1 MLVVSDSMDAL
12 REECATLLI
21 LKFKKAMK
29 RLPITALLAV
39 FFGWL
44 LWSVSVRQAALFAV
58 GIGLGAVLAGKRFG
72 FTTGWRML
80 VEEKDGSGIFGQL
93 LLLALAA
100 ALAMPLLGHFPE
112 LTAALGPPS
121 ISLLIGAFV
130 FGLCMQIADGCGSGT
145 LYKAGMGIPMNTAI
159 LPVFA
164 IGSFLGSLHL
174 GWWLDL
180 GNTAPVGLVT
190 EWGWAP
196 ALIATLA
203 ALAVVAAGVALYVK
217 KANAVLNRPAK
228 PLLVRKWLVGAVLL
242 AIFATLN
249 LIIAGQP
256 WGVVYGFGLWAAK
269 AANATG
275 AVDLASNWF
284 WSQPGNAARLH
295 ETVLLDVTSIT
306 NIGILGG
313 ALWIAA
319 GKPTATKALTGTQWI
334 VALVAG
340 LVLGY
345 SSRLAFGCNVGAML
359 SGIST
364 GSIHGWI
371 WVPLAFAGTI
381 FGLRIRRHF
390 GF

>member
-1 MLVVSDSMDAL
+1 
-12 REECATLLI
+12 
-21 LKFKKAMK
+21 MK

-58 GIGLGAVLAGKRFG
+58 GTGLGAVLAGQRFG

-100 ALAMPLLGHFPE
+100 ALAMPLLGHFQE

-121 ISLLIGAFV
+121 ISLLVGAFV

-159 LPVFA
+159 LPLFA

-190 EWGWAP
+190 QWGWPA

-203 ALAVVAAGVALYVK
+203 ALALIAAGVALYVK
-217 KANAVLNRPAK
+217 KANAALSRPAK
-228 PLLVRKWLVGAVLL
+228 PLLVRKWLVGAMLL
-242 AIFATLN
+242 ALLATLN

-269 AANATG
+269 IANATG

-319 GKPTATKALTGTQWI
+319 GKPAAAKTLNGTQWI

>member
-1 MLVVSDSMDAL
+1 
-12 REECATLLI
+12 
-21 LKFKKAMK
+21 MK

-58 GIGLGAVLAGKRFG
+58 GTGLGAVLAGQRFG

-121 ISLLIGAFV
+121 ISLLVGAFV

-159 LPVFA
+159 LPLFA

-190 EWGWAP
+190 QWGWPA

-203 ALAVVAAGVALYVK
+203 ALALIAAGVALYVK
-217 KANAVLNRPAK
+217 KANAALSRPAK

-242 AIFATLN
+242 ALLATLN

-269 AANATG
+269 IANATG

-319 GKPTATKALTGTQWI
+319 GKPAAAKTLNGTQWI

>member
-1 MLVVSDSMDAL
+1 MNT
-12 REECATLLI
+12 ATTTASASQGTATTATST
-21 LKFKKAMK
+21 KGSN
-29 RLPITALLAV
+29 RLPLALLFLV

-44 LWSVSVRQAALFAV
+44 LWTVSVRQAALFAI
-58 GIGLGAVLAGKRFG
+58 GLGLGAVLAGKRFG

-80 VEEKDGSGIFGQL
+80 VEEKDASGVFGQL

-121 ISLLIGAFV
+121 ISLLVGAFV

-159 LPVFA
+159 LPMFA
-164 IGSFLGSLHL
+164 IGSFLGSLSL

-180 GNTAPVGLVT
+180 GALQPVGLVT
-190 EWGWAP
+190 AWGWQY
-196 ALIATLA
+196 ALAGTLA
-203 ALAVVAAGVALYVK
+203 ALAVVAVGVTLYTRS
-217 KANAVLNRPAK
+217 ANAKLNRPAK
-228 PLLVRKWLVGAVLL
+228 PLFVRKWLVGAVLL
-242 AIFATLN
+242 AILATLN

-269 AANATG
+269 VANATG
-275 AVDLASNWF
+275 AIDLSQNWF
-284 WSQPGNAARLH
+284 WSQPGNAARLS

-313 ALWIAA
+313 ALWVAA
-319 GKPTATKALTGTQWI
+319 AKPVSAKPLTGKQWV

-340 LVLGY
+340 LILGY
-345 SSRLAFGCNVGAML
+345 SSRLAFGCNVGAMF

-390 GF
+390 GM

>member
-1 MLVVSDSMDAL
+1 MHQAL
-12 REECATLLI
+12 EAIKSIPR
-21 LKFKKAMK
+21 MK
-29 RLPITALLAV
+29 RLPITALLAL

-100 ALAMPLLGHFPE
+100 ALAMPLLGYFPE

-121 ISLLIGAFV
+121 ISLLVGAFA

-159 LPVFA
+159 LPLFA
-164 IGSFLGSLHL
+164 IGSFMGSLHL

-217 KANAVLNRPAK
+217 KANATLNRPSK

-242 AIFATLN
+242 AVLATLN

-269 AANATG
+269 VANATG
-275 AVDLASNWF
+275 AIDLASNWF

-319 GKPTATKALTGTQWI
+319 GKPTAAKALTGTQWI

>member
-1 MLVVSDSMDAL
+1 MNT
-12 REECATLLI
+12 ATTTATASQGTATTTST
-21 LKFKKAMK
+21 KGSN
-29 RLPITALLAV
+29 RLPLALIFLV

-44 LWSVSVRQAALFAV
+44 LWTVSVRQAALFAI
-58 GIGLGAVLAGKRFG
+58 GLGLGAVLAGKRFG

-80 VEEKDGSGIFGQL
+80 VEEKDASGVFGQL

-121 ISLLIGAFV
+121 ISLLVGAFV

-159 LPVFA
+159 LPMFA
-164 IGSFLGSLHL
+164 IGSFLGSLSL

-180 GNTAPVGLVT
+180 GALQPVGLVT
-190 EWGWAP
+190 AWGWQY
-196 ALIATLA
+196 ALAGTLA
-203 ALAVVAAGVALYVK
+203 ALAVVAVGVTLYTRS
-217 KANAVLNRPAK
+217 ANAKLNRPAK
-228 PLLVRKWLVGAVLL
+228 PLFVRKWLVGAVLL
-242 AIFATLN
+242 AILATLN

-269 AANATG
+269 VANATG
-275 AVDLASNWF
+275 AIDLSQNWF
-284 WSQPGNAARLH
+284 WSQPGNAARLT

-313 ALWIAA
+313 ALWVAA
-319 GKPTATKALTGTQWI
+319 AKPVSAKPLTGKQWV

-340 LVLGY
+340 LILGY
-345 SSRLAFGCNVGAML
+345 SSRLAFGCNVGAMF

-390 GF
+390 GM